1 MEKTEQENIERPL
14 ISHITELFRRL
25 RTILVVLALVF
36 FVSFAFGIKMISY
49 AGYTIP
55 VPYPSI
61 YSSISDYVIKS
72 FIYNELPK
80 GMILINVNTFDP
92 LFASFYVSF
101 FLSLFVAVPV
111 AIYEMWAFVA
121 PGLYKHEKKLIK
133 LAVLPA
139 AALFAA
145 GASFAYFI
153 IVPFMLKFV
162 LMYAKILGIM
172 PTLSVRA
179 FINTVISLMM
189 ATGIAFEYPMAM
201 TVLTFMGI
209 VSAKSWKS
217 GWRWGIIG
225 AFIIAWIISPGTT
238 GGIIE
243 TTIGLMLSG
252 LYFVGLAAAYA
263 IEKRTKKNKKL

>member
-101 FLSLFVAVPV
+101 FFLFL
-111 AIYEMWAFVA
+111 W
-121 PGLYKHEKKLIK
+121 LYQ
-133 LAVLPA
+133 
-139 AALFAA
+139 
-145 GASFAYFI
+145 
-153 IVPFMLKFV
+153 
-162 LMYAKILGIM
+162 
-172 PTLSVRA
+172 
-179 FINTVISLMM
+179 
-189 ATGIAFEYPMAM
+189 
-201 TVLTFMGI
+201 
-209 VSAKSWKS
+209 
-217 GWRWGIIG
+217 
-225 AFIIAWIISPGTT
+225 
-238 GGIIE
+238 
-243 TTIGLMLSG
+243 
-252 LYFVGLAAAYA
+252 
-263 IEKRTKKNKKL
+263 

>member
-1 MEKTEQENIERPL
+1 MEKTEQEKSEKPL
-14 ISHITELFRRL
+14 ISYITELFRRL
-25 RTILVVLALVF
+25 RTILVVLVLVF

-55 VPYPSI
+55 VLYPSVF
-61 YSSISDYVIKS
+61 SSISVYVIKV
-72 FIYNELPK
+72 FIFNELPK

-92 LFASFYVSF
+92 LFASFYVSL

-121 PGLYKHEKKLIK
+121 PGLYKHEKKMIK
-133 LAVLPA
+133 LVLLPA
-139 AALFAA
+139 ATLFAT
-145 GASFAYFI
+145 GALFAYFI

-162 LMYAKILGIM
+162 LIYAKMLGIM

-189 ATGIAFEYPMAM
+189 ATGIAFEYPMVM

-252 LYFVGLAAAYA
+252 LYFVGVAAAYA

>member
-1 MEKTEQENIERPL
+1 MERTELENNEKPL
-14 ISHITELFRRL
+14 ISHITELLRRL
-25 RTILVVLALVF
+25 RAILIVLALVF
-36 FVSFAFGIKMISY
+36 FVSFAFGVRIVKY
-49 AGYTIP
+49 AGYSIP

-61 YSSISDYVIKS
+61 YSSISDYVIKA

-101 FLSLFVAVPV
+101 FLSLFIAVPV
-111 AIYEMWAFVA
+111 AVYELWAFVA
-121 PGLYKHEKKLIK
+121 PGLYRHEKKLIK
-133 LAVLPA
+133 LAILPA
-139 AALFAA
+139 GVLFAA

-153 IVPFMLKFV
+153 IVPFMLRFV
-162 LMYAKILGIM
+162 LIYAKILGVM

-201 TVLTFMGI
+201 AILTFMRV

-217 GWRWGIIG
+217 GWRWGILG
-225 AFIIAWIISPGTT
+225 AFVIAWIISPGTT

-243 TTIGLMLSG
+243 TTIGIILSV
-252 LYFVGLAAAYA
+252 LYFVGVAFAYA
-263 IEKRTKKNKKL
+263 IERRIKKSKK